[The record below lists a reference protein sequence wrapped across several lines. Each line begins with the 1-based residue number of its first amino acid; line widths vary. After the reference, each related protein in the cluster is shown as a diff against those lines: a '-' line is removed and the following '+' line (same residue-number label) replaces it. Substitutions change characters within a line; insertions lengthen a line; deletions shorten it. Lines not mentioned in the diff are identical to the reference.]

1 MLAIGGIASHK
12 MTEQKEQLGFKI
24 FDLYDVSE
32 ITIKD
37 PALRPYLNF
46 SGKLLLK
53 SQGRNLERFAA
64 SRVNVVERLANHL
77 DVPGHV
83 GKKHK
88 IITSWSSGK
97 YNRNMKTAMQA
108 LKIVE
113 ERTNKNPVQVL
124 VTAVENGSPKDE
136 ITVIEHGG
144 ARYPQAVDTSPMRRI
159 NLALRWVVQGAYA
172 KAFGKKNKISETL
185 AAEIIK
191 ASEGSMESYA
201 VSKKTEAEK
210 QADGAR

>member
-1 MLAIGGIASHK
+1 MTEQT
-12 MTEQKEQLGFKI
+12 TEQKEQTGFKI
-24 FDLYDVSE
+24 FDLYDVSQ

-37 PALRPYLNF
+37 AALKPYINF
-46 SGKLLLK
+46 SGKLILK
-53 SQGRNLERFAA
+53 SQGRNLDRFGAA
-64 SRVNVVERLANHL
+64 RVNIVERLANHL
-77 DVPGHV
+77 DVPGHI

-88 IITSWSSGK
+88 TITSWGSGK
-97 YNRNMKTAMQA
+97 YNKNMTTVLKA
-108 LKIVE
+108 LEIVQK
-113 ERTNKNPVQVL
+113 RTNKNPVQAL

-159 NLALRWVVQGAYA
+159 NLALRWMVQGSYT
-172 KAFGKKNKISETL
+172 KAFGKKKKMAETL
-185 AAEIIK
+185 AEEIIK

-201 VSKKTEAEK
+201 MSKKNEAEK

>member
-1 MLAIGGIASHK
+1 ME
-12 MTEQKEQLGFKI
+12 EQKQTSSFKI
-24 FDLYDVSE
+24 FDMYDVSG

-37 PALRPYLNF
+37 SALRPYVNF

-53 SQGRNLERFAA
+53 SQGRNLGSFGAA
-64 SRVNVVERLANHL
+64 RVNIVERLSRHL

-88 IITSWSSGK
+88 IITSWGSGK
-97 YNRNMKTAMQA
+97 YNKNMGTVLKA
-108 LKIVE
+108 LEKIQK
-113 ERTNKNPVQVL
+113 RTNKNPVQVL
-124 VTAVENGSPKDE
+124 ADAIENGSPRDE

-144 ARYPQAVDTSPMRRI
+144 ARYPQAVDCAPMRRI
-159 NLALRWVVQGAYA
+159 NLALRWMVQGAYT
-172 KAFGKKNKISETL
+172 KAFGKKKKMAETL
-185 AAEIIK
+185 ADEIIK

-201 VSKKTEAEK
+201 FSKKNEAEK